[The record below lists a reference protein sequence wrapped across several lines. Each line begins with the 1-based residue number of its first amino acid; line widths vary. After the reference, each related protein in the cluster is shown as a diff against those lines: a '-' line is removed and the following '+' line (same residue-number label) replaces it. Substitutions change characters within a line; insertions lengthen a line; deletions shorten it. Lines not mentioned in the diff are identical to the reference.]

1 VFILTIAV
9 TFFQHG
15 AVRPWRIEISTQLRI
30 TLMPSYTAPVRD
42 MQFILHELLKID
54 RYKDVLAGF
63 SEATPDTAAAIL
75 EGAAQLSQ
83 EVLQPLN
90 KVGDREGCR
99 LKNGE
104 VITPSGFKE
113 AYRAVIDGG
122 WTSLIGDPEYGGQ
135 GLPYVLGL
143 AISEMMASANM
154 AFTMYPGLTS
164 GAMEAI
170 EIGGTEEQ
178 KALYLPKMVSGQWT
192 GTMNLTEPHCGTDLG
207 LLRTKAEPQSDGSYR
222 ITGTKIFISAGE
234 HDLAENIIHLV
245 LAKIPGGPE
254 GVKGISLFIVPKFLV
269 NPDGSLGDRNAVSCG
284 AHGREDGHPRQRH
297 LRDELRRRGRLPDRR
312 GAQGLADHVH
322 HDERGAA
329 GRGGAGSQSGRGGL
343 SERPGLLQGA
353 LAGALAAGHK
363 FPDKPADPIIV
374 HPDIR
379 RMLMT
384 VKVFKEGGRALAYW
398 AGLTVDIIRKHP
410 DAETQRKAEDLL
422 GLLTPVMKTYFT
434 DMGFNSANLCL
445 QCFGGHGYI
454 AEWGMEQFVRD
465 ARITQIYEGANG
477 IQALDLI
484 GRKLPANK
492 GRAIQLFF
500 ALVGGFCEKY
510 EDNTALSSFVK
521 PLTEALER
529 LVEATQWLM
538 QHAIAD
544 PDNGGA
550 VSMDYLYMMALV
562 VMGYQWAQVARICEN
577 RLSNPD
583 DDSFDRQFY
592 QNKLVCA
599 GFFMEKVLP
608 ETMAHLV
615 KIQAG
620 ADSLMTLPAEAF

>member
-1 VFILTIAV
+1 
-9 TFFQHG
+9 
-15 AVRPWRIEISTQLRI
+15 
-30 TLMPSYTAPVRD
+30 MPSYTAPVRD
-42 MQFILHELLKID
+42 IQFILHELLKIE
-54 RYKDVLAGF
+54 RYNGVLAGF
-63 SEATPDTAAAIL
+63 DEATPETVAAIL
-75 EGAAQLSQ
+75 EGAAQISQ

-99 LKNGE
+99 LENGK
-104 VITPSGFKE
+104 VTTPAGFKE
-113 AYRAVIDGG
+113 AYKALIEGG
-122 WTSLIGDPEYGGQ
+122 WTGLIGDPHHGGQ

-143 AISEMMASANM
+143 MVNEMMASANM

-164 GAMEAI
+164 GAIEAI
-170 EIGGTEEQ
+170 EIGGTDAQ
-178 KALYLPKMVSGQWT
+178 KALYLPKMIAGQWT

-207 LLRTKAEPQSDGSYR
+207 LLRTRAEPQSDGTYR

-245 LAKIPGGPE
+245 LAKIPGGPD

-269 NPDGSLGDRNAVSCG
+269 NPDASLGDRNAVSCG
-284 AHGREDGHPRQRH
+284 SLEEKMGIHGNATCVMNYDGAVGYLIGEEHKG
-297 LRDELRRRGRLPDRR
+297 LRTMFIMMNAARLGVAAQGISQAEVAYQNAVAYCKDRVQGRSLR
-312 GAQGLADHVH
+312 GA
-322 HDERGAA
+322 
-329 GRGGAGSQSGRGGL
+329 
-343 SERPGLLQGA
+343 
-353 LAGALAAGHK
+353 K

-384 VKVFKEGGRALAYW
+384 VRVFQEGARALAAW
-398 AGLTVDIIRKHP
+398 AGLMVDVTRKHP
-410 DAETQRKAEDLL
+410 DEETRRKAEDLL
-422 GLLTPVMKTYFT
+422 GLLTPVMKAYFT

-465 ARITQIYEGANG
+465 ARIAQIYEGANG

-492 GRAIQLFF
+492 GRAIQLLF
-500 ALVGGFCEKY
+500 AVIGEFCEKY
-510 EDNTALSSFVK
+510 EDNAALSPFVK

-538 QHAIAD
+538 QHAISN

-562 VMGYQWAQVARICEN
+562 TLGYQWAQVARICEN
-577 RLSNPD
+577 QLSNPD
-583 DDSFDRQFY
+583 DDSFDRAFY
-592 QNKLVCA
+592 QHKLVCA
-599 GFFMEKVLP
+599 EFFMEKMLP
-608 ETMAHLV
+608 ETMAHLA
-615 KIQAG
+615 KLQAG
-620 ADSLMTLPAEAF
+620 ADSLMTLPADAF

>member
-1 VFILTIAV
+1 
-9 TFFQHG
+9 
-15 AVRPWRIEISTQLRI
+15 
-30 TLMPSYTAPVRD
+30 MPSYTAPVRD
-42 MQFILHELLKID
+42 MQFILRELLKID
-54 RYKDVLAGF
+54 RYNDVLAGF
-63 SEATPDTAAAIL
+63 ADATPDTIAAIL
-75 EGAAQLSQ
+75 DGAAQVSQ
-83 EVLQPLN
+83 EILQPLN
-90 KVGDREGCR
+90 KVGDREGCQ
-99 LKNGE
+99 LENGK
-104 VITPSGFKE
+104 VTTPTGFKE
-113 AYRAVIDGG
+113 AYKAFVEGG
-122 WTSLIGDPEYGGQ
+122 WTGLIGDPDHGGQ

-143 AISEMMASANM
+143 AVNEMMSSANM
-154 AFTMYPGLTS
+154 AFSMYPGLTS

-170 EIGGTEEQ
+170 EIGGTDAQ
-178 KALYLPKMVSGQWT
+178 KHLYLPRMVSGEWT

-207 LLRTKAEPQSDGSYR
+207 LLRTKAEPQSDGTYR
-222 ITGTKIFISAGE
+222 VTGTKIFISAGE

-284 AHGREDGHPRQRH
+284 SIEEKMGIHGNSTCVMNYDGAVGYLIGEEHKG
-297 LRDELRRRGRLPDRR
+297 LRTMFIMMNAARLGVAVQGLSQAEVAYQNAVAYCKDRVQGRSLR
-312 GAQGLADHVH
+312 GA
-322 HDERGAA
+322 
-329 GRGGAGSQSGRGGL
+329 
-343 SERPGLLQGA
+343 
-353 LAGALAAGHK
+353 K

-384 VKVFKEGGRALAYW
+384 ARVFQEGARALAYW
-398 AGLTVDIIRKHP
+398 AGLQVDIIRKHP
-410 DAETQRKAEDLL
+410 DPETRRKAEDLL

-434 DMGFNSANLCL
+434 DMGFTSANLCL

-465 ARITQIYEGANG
+465 ARIAQIYEGANG

-492 GRAIQLFF
+492 GRAIQFFF

-510 EDNTALSSFVK
+510 EDNAALSPFIK

-529 LVEATQWLM
+529 LVTATQWLM
-538 QHAIAD
+538 QHAISN

-550 VSMDYLYMMALV
+550 VSTDYLYMMALV
-562 VMGYQWAQVARICEN
+562 TLGYQWAQVARICEN
-577 RLSNPD
+577 QLSNPD

-599 GFFMEKVLP
+599 EFFMEKVLP
-608 ETMAHLV
+608 ETMAHLA

-620 ADSLMTLPAEAF
+620 ADSLMTLRAEEF

>member
-1 VFILTIAV
+1 
-9 TFFQHG
+9 
-15 AVRPWRIEISTQLRI
+15 
-30 TLMPSYTAPVRD
+30 MPSYTAPVRD
-42 MQFILHELLKID
+42 MQFILRELLKID
-54 RYKDVLAGF
+54 RYNDVLAGF
-63 SEATPDTAAAIL
+63 ADATPDTIAAIL
-75 EGAAQLSQ
+75 DGAAQVSQ

-99 LKNGE
+99 LENGK
-104 VITPSGFKE
+104 VTTPTGFKE
-113 AYRAVIDGG
+113 AYKTFVEGG
-122 WTSLIGDPEYGGQ
+122 WTGLIGDPEHGGQ

-143 AISEMMASANM
+143 AVNEMMSSANM
-154 AFTMYPGLTS
+154 AFSMYPGLTS

-170 EIGGTEEQ
+170 EIGGTDAQ
-178 KALYLPKMVSGQWT
+178 KHLYLPRMVSGEWT

-207 LLRTKAEPQSDGSYR
+207 LLRTKAEPQSDGTYR
-222 ITGTKIFISAGE
+222 VTGTKIFISAGE

-284 AHGREDGHPRQRH
+284 SIEEKMGIHGNSTCVMNYDGAVGYLIGEEHKG
-297 LRDELRRRGRLPDRR
+297 LRTMFIMMNAARL
-312 GAQGLADHVH
+312 GVAVQGLSQAEVAYQNAVAYCKDRVQGRSL
-322 HDERGAA
+322 RGV
-329 GRGGAGSQSGRGGL
+329 
-343 SERPGLLQGA
+343 
-353 LAGALAAGHK
+353 K

-384 VKVFKEGGRALAYW
+384 ARVFQEGARALAYW
-398 AGLTVDIIRKHP
+398 AGLQVDIIRKHP
-410 DAETQRKAEDLL
+410 DPETRRKAEDLL
-422 GLLTPVMKTYFT
+422 GLLTPVMKAYFT
-434 DMGFNSANLCL
+434 DMGFSATNLCL

-465 ARITQIYEGANG
+465 ARIAQIYEGANG

-492 GRAIQLFF
+492 GRAIQFFF

-510 EDNTALSSFVK
+510 EDNAALSPFIK

-538 QHAIAD
+538 QHAISN

-562 VMGYQWAQVARICEN
+562 TLGYQWAQVARICEN
-577 RLSNPD
+577 QLSNPD
-583 DDSFDRQFY
+583 DDSFDRPFY

-599 GFFMEKVLP
+599 EFFMEKVLP
-608 ETMAHLV
+608 ETMAHLA

-620 ADSLMTLPAEAF
+620 ADSLMTLRAEEF

>member
-1 VFILTIAV
+1 
-9 TFFQHG
+9 
-15 AVRPWRIEISTQLRI
+15 
-30 TLMPSYTAPVRD
+30 MPSYTAPVRD
-42 MQFILHELLKID
+42 MQFILHALLKID
-54 RYKDVLAGF
+54 RYQDVLSGF
-63 SEATPDTAAAIL
+63 AEATPDTIAAIL
-75 EGAAQLSQ
+75 EGAAQISQ

-90 KVGDREGCR
+90 RVGDREGCR
-99 LKNGE
+99 LENGKI
-104 VITPSGFKE
+104 ITPTGFKE
-113 AYRAVIDGG
+113 AYAAVIEGG
-122 WTSLIGDPEYGGQ
+122 WTGLIGDPEYGGQ

-143 AISEMMASANM
+143 AVSEMMASANM

-170 EIGGTEEQ
+170 EIGGTDQQ
-178 KALYLPKMVSGQWT
+178 KALYLPKMISGQWT

-222 ITGTKIFISAGE
+222 VTGTKIFISAGE

-245 LAKIPGGPE
+245 LARIPGGPD

-284 AHGREDGHPRQRH
+284 SIEEKMGIHGNATCVMNYDGAVGYLIGEAHKG
-297 LRDELRRRGRLPDRR
+297 LRTMFIMMNAARL
-312 GAQGLADHVH
+312 GVAVQGL
-322 HDERGAA
+322 
-329 GRGGAGSQSGRGGL
+329 SQAEVAYQNAVAYCKDR
-343 SERPGLLQGA
+343 LQGRA
-353 LAGALAAGHK
+353 LAGAK
-363 FPDKPADPIIV
+363 YPDKPADPIIV

-384 VKVFKEGGRALAYW
+384 VKVFQEGARALAYW
-398 AGLTVDIIRKHP
+398 AGLQVDIIRKHP
-410 DAETQRKAEDLL
+410 DPETRRKAEDVL
-422 GLLTPVMKTYFT
+422 GLLTPVMKAYFT
-434 DMGFNSANLCL
+434 DTGFTAANLCL

-465 ARITQIYEGANG
+465 ARIAQIYEGANG
-477 IQALDLI
+477 IQALDLV

-510 EDNTALSSFVK
+510 EDNAALSPFIR

-538 QHAIAD
+538 QHAISN

-550 VSMDYLYMMALV
+550 VSTDYLYMMALV
-562 VMGYQWAQVARICEN
+562 TLGYQWAQVARICDN
-577 RLSNPD
+577 QLSNPD

-592 QNKLVCA
+592 RNKLVA
-599 GFFMEKVLP
+599 AQFFMEKVLP
-608 ETMAHLV
+608 ETMAHLA

-620 ADSLMTLPAEAF
+620 ADSLMALSAEAF

>member
-1 VFILTIAV
+1 
-9 TFFQHG
+9 
-15 AVRPWRIEISTQLRI
+15 
-30 TLMPSYTAPVRD
+30 

-54 RYKDVLAGF
+54 RYNDLLHGF
-63 SEATPDTAAAIL
+63 AEATPDTVAAIL
-75 EGAAQLSQ
+75 ESAAQLSQ

-99 LKNGE
+99 LENGK
-104 VITPSGFKE
+104 VITPTGFKE
-113 AYRAVIDGG
+113 AYRAVIEGG
-122 WTSLIGDPEYGGQ
+122 WTGLIGDPEHGGQ

-143 AISEMMASANM
+143 AVSEMMASANM

-170 EIGGTEEQ
+170 EIGGTEAQ
-178 KALYLPKMVSGQWT
+178 KALYLPKMVSGEWT

-245 LAKIPGGPE
+245 LAKIPGGPD
-254 GVKGISLFIVPKFLV
+254 GVKGISLFLVPKFLV
-269 NPDGSLGDRNAVSCG
+269 NPDASLGDRNAISCG
-284 AHGREDGHPRQRH
+284 ALEEKMGIHGNSTCVMNYDGAVGYLIGEAHKG
-297 LRDELRRRGRLPDRR
+297 LRTMFIMMNAARLGVAVQGLSQAEAAYQNALAYCKERLQGRSLR
-312 GAQGLADHVH
+312 GA
-322 HDERGAA
+322 
-329 GRGGAGSQSGRGGL
+329 
-343 SERPGLLQGA
+343 
-353 LAGALAAGHK
+353 K
-363 FPDKPADPIIV
+363 YPDKPADPIIV

-384 VKVFKEGGRALAYW
+384 VKVFKEGARALAYW
-398 AGLTVDIIRKHP
+398 AGLTVDITRKHP
-410 DAETQRKAEDLL
+410 DAETRRKAEDLL
-422 GLLTPVMKTYFT
+422 GLLMPVLKTYFT
-434 DMGFNSANLCL
+434 DMGFHSANLCL

-500 ALVGGFCEKY
+500 AVVGGFCEKY
-510 EDNTALSSFVK
+510 EDNAALSPFVR

-538 QHAIAD
+538 QHAISN

-562 VMGYQWAQVARICEN
+562 TLGYQWAQVARICEN
-577 RLSNPD
+577 QLSNPD
-583 DDSFDRQFY
+583 DDSFDRAFY

-599 GFFMEKVLP
+599 EFFMEKVLP
-608 ETMAHLV
+608 ETMAHLA
-615 KIQAG
+615 KIRAG
-620 ADSLMTLPAEAF
+620 ADSLMTLPADAF

>member
-1 VFILTIAV
+1 
-9 TFFQHG
+9 
-15 AVRPWRIEISTQLRI
+15 
-30 TLMPSYTAPVRD
+30 MPTYTAPVRD

-54 RYKDVLAGF
+54 RYHDLIPGF
-63 SEATPDTAAAIL
+63 AEATPDTVAAIL

-90 KVGDREGCR
+90 AVGDREGCR
-99 LKNGE
+99 LENGA
-104 VITPSGFKE
+104 VITPSGFKD
-113 AYRAVIDGG
+113 AYQAVIDGG
-122 WTSLIGDPEYGGQ
+122 WTGLIGDPEYGGQ

-143 AISEMMASANM
+143 TVSEMMASANM

-170 EIGGTEEQ
+170 DIGGTAEQ
-178 KALYLPKMVSGQWT
+178 KALYLPKMVAGQWT

-207 LLRTKAEPQSDGSYR
+207 LLRTKAEAQADGSYR

-269 NPDGSLGDRNAVSCG
+269 NPDGSLGERNAVSCG
-284 AHGREDGHPRQRH
+284 ALEEKMGIHGNATCVMNYDGAVGYLVGEAHKG
-297 LRDELRRRGRLPDRR
+297 LRTMFIMMNAARLGVAVQGLSQAEVAYQNAVAYCKERLQGRSLR
-312 GAQGLADHVH
+312 GA
-322 HDERGAA
+322 
-329 GRGGAGSQSGRGGL
+329 
-343 SERPGLLQGA
+343 
-353 LAGALAAGHK
+353 K
-363 FPDKPADPIIV
+363 FPDQAADPIIV

-384 VKVFKEGGRALAYW
+384 ARVFQEGARALAYW
-398 AGLTVDIIRKHP
+398 AGLQVDIIRKHP
-410 DAETQRKAEDLL
+410 DPETRRKAEDLL

-434 DMGFNSANLCL
+434 DMGFTSANLCL

-454 AEWGMEQFVRD
+454 AQWGMEQFVRD

-492 GRAIQLFF
+492 GRAIQFFF
-500 ALVGGFCEKY
+500 ALIGGFCEKY
-510 EDNTALSSFVK
+510 EDNAALSPFIK

-538 QHAIAD
+538 QHAISN

-562 VMGYQWAQVARICEN
+562 TLGYQWAQVARICEN
-577 RLSNPD
+577 QLSNPD

-599 GFFMEKVLP
+599 EFFMEKVLP
-608 ETMAHLV
+608 DTMAHLA
-615 KIQAG
+615 KLQAG
-620 ADSLMTLPAEAF
+620 ADSLMTLRADAF

>member
-1 VFILTIAV
+1 
-9 TFFQHG
+9 
-15 AVRPWRIEISTQLRI
+15 
-30 TLMPSYTAPVRD
+30 MPSYTAPVRD

-234 HDLAENIIHLV
+234 HDLTENIIHLV

-254 GVKGISLFIVPKFLV
+254 GVKGISLFLVSKFLV
-269 NPDGSLGDRNAVSCG
+269 HPDGSLGDRNAVSCG
-284 AHGREDGHPRQRH
+284 ALEEKMGIHGNATCAMNYDGAVGYLIGEEHKG
-297 LRDELRRRGRLPDRR
+297 LRTMFIMMNAARL
-312 GAQGLADHVH
+312 GVAVQGLSQAEVAYQNALDYCK
-322 HDERGAA
+322 ER
-329 GRGGAGSQSGRGGL
+329 
-343 SERPGLLQGA
+343 LQGRS
-353 LAGALAAGHK
+353 LRGTK

>member
-1 VFILTIAV
+1 
-9 TFFQHG
+9 
-15 AVRPWRIEISTQLRI
+15 
-30 TLMPSYTAPVRD
+30 MPSYTAPVRD
-42 MQFILHELLKID
+42 MRFILHELLKIE
-54 RYKDVLAGF
+54 RYNDILAGF
-63 SEATPDTAAAIL
+63 SEATPDTIAAIL
-75 EGAAQLSQ
+75 EGAAQLGE

-99 LKNGE
+99 LENGK
-104 VITPSGFKE
+104 VTTPAGFKE
-113 AYRAVIDGG
+113 AYRAVVEGG
-122 WTSLIGDPEYGGQ
+122 WTGLIGDPEYGGQ

-143 AISEMMASANM
+143 AVSEMMASANM

-164 GAMEAI
+164 GAIEAI
-170 EIGGTEEQ
+170 EIGGTDAQ
-178 KALYLPKMVSGQWT
+178 KALYLPKMIAGQWT

-207 LLRTKAEPQSDGSYR
+207 LLRTRAEPQSDGTYR
-222 ITGTKIFISAGE
+222 VTGTKIFISAGE

-245 LAKIPGGPE
+245 LARIPGGPE

-284 AHGREDGHPRQRH
+284 SLEEKMGIHGNATCVMNYDGAVGYLIGEEHKG
-297 LRDELRRRGRLPDRR
+297 LRTMFIMMNAARLGVAVQGLSQAEVAYQNAVAYCKDRLQGRSLR
-312 GAQGLADHVH
+312 GA
-322 HDERGAA
+322 
-329 GRGGAGSQSGRGGL
+329 
-343 SERPGLLQGA
+343 
-353 LAGALAAGHK
+353 K

-384 VKVFKEGGRALAYW
+384 VKVFREGARALAYW

-410 DAETQRKAEDLL
+410 DPETRRKADDLL

-510 EDNTALSSFVK
+510 EDNAALSPFIK

-538 QHAIAD
+538 QHAISN

-562 VMGYQWAQVARICEN
+562 TLGYQWAQVARICEN
-577 RLSNPD
+577 QLSNPD
-583 DDSFDRQFY
+583 DDSFDRRFY

-599 GFFMEKVLP
+599 EFFMEKVLP
-608 ETMAHLV
+608 ETMAHLA

-620 ADSLMTLPAEAF
+620 ADSLMTLHADAF

>member
-1 VFILTIAV
+1 
-9 TFFQHG
+9 
-15 AVRPWRIEISTQLRI
+15 
-30 TLMPSYTAPVRD
+30 MPSYTAPVRD
-42 MQFILHELLKID
+42 IQFILHELLKIE
-54 RYKDVLAGF
+54 RYQGVLAGF
-63 SEATPDTAAAIL
+63 DEATPETVAAIL

-90 KVGDREGCR
+90 KIGDREGCR
-99 LKNGE
+99 LENGK
-104 VITPSGFKE
+104 VATPTGFKD
-113 AYRAVIDGG
+113 AYKTLVEGG
-122 WTSLIGDPEYGGQ
+122 WTGLVGDPQYGGQ

-143 AISEMMASANM
+143 AINEMMASANM

-164 GAMEAI
+164 GAIEAI
-170 EIGGTEEQ
+170 EIGGTEAQ
-178 KALYLPKMVSGQWT
+178 KALYLPRMIAGQWT

-207 LLRTKAEPQSDGSYR
+207 LLRTKAEPQSDGTYR

-234 HDLAENIIHLV
+234 HDLTENIVHLV
-245 LAKIPGGPE
+245 LAKIPGGPD

-269 NPDGSLGDRNAVSCG
+269 NPDGSLGDRNAVNCG
-284 AHGREDGHPRQRH
+284 ALEEKMGIHGNSTCVMNYDGAVGYLLGEAHKGLKTMFIMMNAARLAVGVQGYSQAEVAYQNAVAYCKDR
-297 LRDELRRRGRLPDRR
+297 LQGRSLR
-312 GAQGLADHVH
+312 GA
-322 HDERGAA
+322 
-329 GRGGAGSQSGRGGL
+329 
-343 SERPGLLQGA
+343 
-353 LAGALAAGHK
+353 K

-384 VKVFKEGGRALAYW
+384 VRVFQEGARALAHW
-398 AGLTVDIIRKHP
+398 AGLTVDLIRKHP
-410 DAETQRKAEDLL
+410 DSETRQRAEDLL
-422 GLLTPVMKTYFT
+422 GLLTPVIKTYFT

-510 EDNTALSSFVK
+510 EDNAALSPFVR

-538 QHAIAD
+538 QHAISN

-562 VMGYQWAQVARICEN
+562 ALGYQWAQVARICEN
-577 RLSNPD
+577 QLSNPD
-583 DDSFDRQFY
+583 DDSFDRAFY
-592 QNKLVCA
+592 QRKLVCA
-599 GFFMEKVLP
+599 EFFMEKMLP
-608 ETMAHLV
+608 ETMAHLA

-620 ADSLMTLPAEAF
+620 ADSLMTLPADAF

>member
-1 VFILTIAV
+1 
-9 TFFQHG
+9 
-15 AVRPWRIEISTQLRI
+15 
-30 TLMPSYTAPVRD
+30 MPSYTAPVRD
-42 MQFILHELLKID
+42 MQFTLHELLKID
-54 RYKDVLAGF
+54 RYNDLLPGF
-63 SEATPDTAAAIL
+63 AEATPDTVAAIL
-75 EGAAQLSQ
+75 ESAAQLSQ

-99 LKNGE
+99 LENGK
-104 VITPSGFKE
+104 VITPTGFKE
-113 AYRAVIDGG
+113 AYRAVIEGG
-122 WTSLIGDPEYGGQ
+122 WTGLIGDPEHGGQ

-143 AISEMMASANM
+143 AVSEMMASANM

-170 EIGGTEEQ
+170 EIGGTEAQ
-178 KALYLPKMVSGQWT
+178 KALYLPKMVSGEWT

-207 LLRTKAEPQSDGSYR
+207 LLRTKAEPQTDGSYR

-234 HDLAENIIHLV
+234 HDLADNIIHLV
-245 LAKIPGGPE
+245 LAKIPGGPD
-254 GVKGISLFIVPKFLV
+254 GVKGISLFLVPKFLV
-269 NPDGSLGDRNAVSCG
+269 NPDASLGDRNAVSCG
-284 AHGREDGHPRQRH
+284 ALEEKMGIHGNATCVMNYDGAVGYLIGEEHKG
-297 LRDELRRRGRLPDRR
+297 LRTMFIMMNAARLGVAVQGLSQAEVAYQNALAYCKERLQGRSLR
-312 GAQGLADHVH
+312 GA
-322 HDERGAA
+322 
-329 GRGGAGSQSGRGGL
+329 
-343 SERPGLLQGA
+343 
-353 LAGALAAGHK
+353 K
-363 FPDKPADPIIV
+363 YPDKPADPIMV

-384 VKVFKEGGRALAYW
+384 VKVFKEGARALAYW

-410 DAETQRKAEDLL
+410 DPETKRKAEDLL
-422 GLLTPVMKTYFT
+422 GLLMPVLKTYFT

-500 ALVGGFCEKY
+500 AVVGGFCEKY
-510 EDNTALSSFVK
+510 EDNAALSPFVK

-538 QHAIAD
+538 QHAISN

-562 VMGYQWAQVARICEN
+562 TLGYQWAQVARICEN
-577 RLSNPD
+577 QLSNPD
-583 DDSFDRQFY
+583 DDSFDRRFY

-599 GFFMEKVLP
+599 EFFMEKVLP
-608 ETMAHLV
+608 ETVAHLA

-620 ADSLMTLPAEAF
+620 ADSLMTLPADAF

>member
-1 VFILTIAV
+1 
-9 TFFQHG
+9 
-15 AVRPWRIEISTQLRI
+15 
-30 TLMPSYTAPVRD
+30 M
-42 MQFILHELLKID
+42 
-54 RYKDVLAGF
+54 AGF
-63 SEATPDTAAAIL
+63 SEATPDTIAAIL
-75 EGAAQLSQ
+75 EGAAQLGE

-99 LKNGE
+99 LENGK
-104 VITPSGFKE
+104 VTTPAGFKE
-113 AYRAVIDGG
+113 AYRAVVEGG
-122 WTSLIGDPEYGGQ
+122 WTGLIGDPEYGGQ

-143 AISEMMASANM
+143 AVSEMMASANM

-164 GAMEAI
+164 GAIEAI
-170 EIGGTEEQ
+170 EIGGTDAQ
-178 KALYLPKMVSGQWT
+178 KALYLPKMIAGQWT

-207 LLRTKAEPQSDGSYR
+207 LLRTRAEPQSDGTYR
-222 ITGTKIFISAGE
+222 VTGTKIFISAGE

-245 LAKIPGGPE
+245 LARIPGGPE

-284 AHGREDGHPRQRH
+284 SLEEKMGIHGNATCVMNYDGAVGYLIGEEHKG
-297 LRDELRRRGRLPDRR
+297 LRTMFIMMNAARLGVAVQGLSQAEVAYQNAVAYCKDRLQGRSLR
-312 GAQGLADHVH
+312 GA
-322 HDERGAA
+322 
-329 GRGGAGSQSGRGGL
+329 
-343 SERPGLLQGA
+343 
-353 LAGALAAGHK
+353 K

-384 VKVFKEGGRALAYW
+384 VKVFREGARALAYW

-410 DAETQRKAEDLL
+410 DPETRRKADDLL

-510 EDNTALSSFVK
+510 EDNAALSPFIK

-538 QHAIAD
+538 QHAISN

-562 VMGYQWAQVARICEN
+562 TLGYQWAQVARICEN
-577 RLSNPD
+577 QLSNPD
-583 DDSFDRQFY
+583 DDSFDRRFY

-599 GFFMEKVLP
+599 EFFMEKVLP
-608 ETMAHLV
+608 ETMAHLA

-620 ADSLMTLPAEAF
+620 ADSLMTLHADAF

>member
-1 VFILTIAV
+1 
-9 TFFQHG
+9 
-15 AVRPWRIEISTQLRI
+15 
-30 TLMPSYTAPVRD
+30 MPSYTAPVRD
-42 MQFILHELLKID
+42 MQFTLHELLKID
-54 RYKDVLAGF
+54 RYNDLLPGF
-63 SEATPDTAAAIL
+63 AEATPDTVAAIL
-75 EGAAQLSQ
+75 ESAAQLSQ

-99 LKNGE
+99 LENGK
-104 VITPSGFKE
+104 VITPTGFKE
-113 AYRAVIDGG
+113 AYRAVIEGG
-122 WTSLIGDPEYGGQ
+122 WTGLIGDPEHGGQ

-143 AISEMMASANM
+143 AVSEMMASANM

-170 EIGGTEEQ
+170 EIGGTEAQ
-178 KALYLPKMVSGQWT
+178 KALYLPKMVSGEWT

-207 LLRTKAEPQSDGSYR
+207 LLRTKAEPQTDGSYR

-245 LAKIPGGPE
+245 LAKIPGGPD
-254 GVKGISLFIVPKFLV
+254 GVKGISLFLVPKFLV
-269 NPDGSLGDRNAVSCG
+269 NPDASLGDRNAVSCG
-284 AHGREDGHPRQRH
+284 ALEEKMGIHGNATCVMNYDGAVGYLIGEEHKG
-297 LRDELRRRGRLPDRR
+297 LRTMFIMMNAARLGVAVQGLSQAEVAYQNALAYCKERLQGRSLR
-312 GAQGLADHVH
+312 GA
-322 HDERGAA
+322 
-329 GRGGAGSQSGRGGL
+329 
-343 SERPGLLQGA
+343 
-353 LAGALAAGHK
+353 K
-363 FPDKPADPIIV
+363 YPDKPADPIMV

-384 VKVFKEGGRALAYW
+384 VKVFKEGARALAYW

-410 DAETQRKAEDLL
+410 DPETKRKAEDLL
-422 GLLTPVMKTYFT
+422 GLLMPVLKTYFT

-500 ALVGGFCEKY
+500 AVVGGFCEKY
-510 EDNTALSSFVK
+510 EDNAALSPFVK

-529 LVEATQWLM
+529 LVEATKWLM
-538 QHAIAD
+538 QHAISN

-562 VMGYQWAQVARICEN
+562 TLGYQWAQVARICEN
-577 RLSNPD
+577 QLSNPD
-583 DDSFDRQFY
+583 DDSFDRRFY

-599 GFFMEKVLP
+599 EFFMEKVLP
-608 ETMAHLV
+608 ETVAHLA

-620 ADSLMTLPAEAF
+620 ADSLMTLPADAF

>member
-1 VFILTIAV
+1 
-9 TFFQHG
+9 
-15 AVRPWRIEISTQLRI
+15 
-30 TLMPSYTAPVRD
+30 MPSYTAPVRD

-54 RYKDVLAGF
+54 RYQDAISGF
-63 SEATPDTAAAIL
+63 AEATPDTIAAIL

-83 EVLQPLN
+83 DVLQPLN
-90 KVGDREGCR
+90 RVGDREGCR
-99 LKNGE
+99 LENGK
-104 VITPSGFKE
+104 VITPTGFKE
-113 AYRAVIDGG
+113 AYAAVVEGG
-122 WTSLIGDPEYGGQ
+122 WTGLIGDPEYGGQ

-143 AISEMMASANM
+143 AVSEMMASANM

-170 EIGGTEEQ
+170 EIGGTDAQ
-178 KALYLPKMVSGQWT
+178 KALYLPKMIAGQWT

-222 ITGTKIFISAGE
+222 VTGTKIFISAGE

-245 LAKIPGGPE
+245 LARIPGGPD

-284 AHGREDGHPRQRH
+284 SIEEKMGIHGNATCVMNYDGAIGYLIGEAHKG
-297 LRDELRRRGRLPDRR
+297 LRTMFIMMNAARL
-312 GAQGLADHVH
+312 GVAVQGL
-322 HDERGAA
+322 
-329 GRGGAGSQSGRGGL
+329 SQAQVAYQNAVAYCKDR
-343 SERPGLLQGA
+343 LQGRA
-353 LAGALAAGHK
+353 LTGVKH
-363 FPDKPADPIIV
+363 PDKPADPIIV

-384 VKVFKEGGRALAYW
+384 VKVFQEGARALAYW
-398 AGLTVDIIRKHP
+398 AGLQVDIIRKHP
-410 DAETQRKAEDLL
+410 DPETRRKAEDVL
-422 GLLTPVMKTYFT
+422 GLLTPVMKAYFT
-434 DMGFNSANLCL
+434 DAGFTAANLCL

-465 ARITQIYEGANG
+465 ARIAQIYEGANG
-477 IQALDLI
+477 IQALDLV

-492 GRAIQLFF
+492 GRAIQFFF

-510 EDNTALSSFVK
+510 EDNAALSPFIR

-529 LVEATQWLM
+529 LVTATQWLM
-538 QHAIAD
+538 RHAISN

-550 VSMDYLYMMALV
+550 VSTDYLYMMALV
-562 VMGYQWAQVARICEN
+562 TLGYQWAQVARICEN
-577 RLSNPD
+577 QLSNPD

-592 QNKLVCA
+592 RNKLIA
-599 GFFMEKVLP
+599 AEFFMEKVLP
-608 ETMAHLV
+608 ETMAHLA

-620 ADSLMTLPAEAF
+620 ADSLMALDAEAF

>member
-1 VFILTIAV
+1 
-9 TFFQHG
+9 
-15 AVRPWRIEISTQLRI
+15 
-30 TLMPSYTAPVRD
+30 MPSYTAPVRD
-42 MQFILHELLKID
+42 MQFILQELLKID
-54 RYKDVLAGF
+54 RYNDVIPGF
-63 SEATPDTAAAIL
+63 AEATPDTVAAIL

-90 KVGDREGCR
+90 RVGDREGCR
-99 LKNGE
+99 LEKGK
-104 VITPSGFKE
+104 VTTPAGFKA
-113 AYRAVIDGG
+113 AYDAVVEGG
-122 WTSLIGDPEYGGQ
+122 WIGLTGDSERGGQ

-143 AISEMMASANM
+143 AVNEMLSSANM
-154 AFTMYPGLTS
+154 AFAMYPGLTS

-178 KALYLPKMVSGQWT
+178 KALYLPRMIAGQWT

-222 ITGTKIFISAGE
+222 VTGTKIFISAGE

-284 AHGREDGHPRQRH
+284 SLEEKMGIHGNATCVMNYDGAIGYLIGEQHKG
-297 LRDELRRRGRLPDRR
+297 LRTMFIMMNAARL
-312 GAQGLADHVH
+312 GVAVQGLSQAEVAYQNAVAYCRD
-322 HDERGAA
+322 RIQ
-329 GRGGAGSQSGRGGL
+329 GRALSGVK
-343 SERPGLLQGA
+343 A
-353 LAGALAAGHK
+353 
-363 FPDKPADPIIV
+363 PDKAADPIIV

-384 VKVFKEGGRALAYW
+384 TRVFQEGARALAYW
-398 AGLTVDIIRKHP
+398 AGLQVDIIRKHP
-410 DAETQRKAEDLL
+410 DPETRQKADDLL
-422 GLLTPVMKTYFT
+422 GLLTPVMKAYFT

-465 ARITQIYEGANG
+465 ARIAQIYEGANG
-477 IQALDLI
+477 IQALDLV

-510 EDNTALSSFVK
+510 EDNAALSPFIK

-538 QHAIAD
+538 RHAIAN

-550 VSMDYLYMMALV
+550 ASTDYLYIMALV
-562 VMGYQWAQVARICEN
+562 TLGYQWAQVARICEN
-577 RLSNPD
+577 QLSNPD
-583 DDSFDRQFY
+583 DDSFDRAFY
-592 QNKLVCA
+592 QHKLVCA
-599 GFFMEKVLP
+599 EFFMQKVLP
-608 ETMAHLV
+608 ETAAHLA

-620 ADSLMTLPAEAF
+620 ADTLMTLPAEAF

>member
-1 VFILTIAV
+1 
-9 TFFQHG
+9 
-15 AVRPWRIEISTQLRI
+15 
-30 TLMPSYTAPVRD
+30 MPSYTAPVRD
-42 MQFILHELLKID
+42 MQFTLHELLKID
-54 RYKDVLAGF
+54 RYNDLLPGF
-63 SEATPDTAAAIL
+63 AEATPDTVAAIL
-75 EGAAQLSQ
+75 ESAAQLSQ

-99 LKNGE
+99 LENGE
-104 VITPSGFKE
+104 VITPTGFKE
-113 AYRAVIDGG
+113 AYRAVIEGG
-122 WTSLIGDPEYGGQ
+122 WTGLIGDPEHGGQ

-143 AISEMMASANM
+143 AVSEMMASANM

-170 EIGGTEEQ
+170 EIGGTEAQ
-178 KALYLPKMVSGQWT
+178 KALYLPKMVSGEWT

-245 LAKIPGGPE
+245 LAKIPGGPD
-254 GVKGISLFIVPKFLV
+254 GVKGISLFLVPKFLV
-269 NPDGSLGDRNAVSCG
+269 NPDASLGDRNAVSCG
-284 AHGREDGHPRQRH
+284 ALEEKMGIHGNATCVMNYDGAVGYLIGEEHKG
-297 LRDELRRRGRLPDRR
+297 LRTMFIMMNAARLGVAVQGLSQAEVAYQNALAYCKERLQGRSLR
-312 GAQGLADHVH
+312 GA
-322 HDERGAA
+322 
-329 GRGGAGSQSGRGGL
+329 
-343 SERPGLLQGA
+343 
-353 LAGALAAGHK
+353 K
-363 FPDKPADPIIV
+363 YPDKPADPIIV

-384 VKVFKEGGRALAYW
+384 VKVFKEGARALAYW

-410 DAETQRKAEDLL
+410 DPETKRKAEDLL
-422 GLLTPVMKTYFT
+422 GLLMPVLKTYFT

-500 ALVGGFCEKY
+500 AVVGGFCEKY
-510 EDNTALSSFVK
+510 EDNAALSPFVK

-538 QHAIAD
+538 QHAISN

-562 VMGYQWAQVARICEN
+562 TLGYQWAQVARICEN
-577 RLSNPD
+577 QLSNPD
-583 DDSFDRQFY
+583 DDSFDRAFY

-599 GFFMEKVLP
+599 EFFMEKMLP
-608 ETMAHLV
+608 ETMAHLA

-620 ADSLMTLPAEAF
+620 ADSLMTLPADAF